1 MSKTVPSEKVQAIQ
15 HVLASI
21 FASQR
26 TLKVLAPEFKWSGL
40 GNLLGDFGELMAIEA
55 YGLIRAPSGTDGH
68 DALLPDGR
76 TVQIKANF
84 AASQIG
90 FRGNADFL
98 LVLSVANDGTWAE
111 LYFGPFAPVLAVSR
125 RSERDNKN
133 AITLTK
139 LKQLKLSQEQMQLS
153 APTRFTPLEVL
164 PPESTSVG

>member
-1 MSKTVPSEKVQAIQ
+1 MTKTPPSQKAEAIQ

-26 TLKVLAPEFKWSGL
+26 TLKVLAPEFKWAGL
-40 GNLLGDFGELMAIEA
+40 GNLLGDFGELVAIEA
-55 YGLIRAPSGTDGH
+55 YGLIQAPPGSDGH

-90 FRGNADFL
+90 FRGKADLL
-98 LVLSVANDGTWAE
+98 LVLSVNHDGTWSE
-111 LYFGPFAPVLAVSR
+111 LYFGSFAPVLAASR

-133 AITLTK
+133 AITLSK
-139 LKQLKLSQEQMQLS
+139 LKQLNATQQSIRVPLPAQLAS
-153 APTRFTPLEVL
+153 LDIL
-164 PPESTSVG
+164 PPESTI